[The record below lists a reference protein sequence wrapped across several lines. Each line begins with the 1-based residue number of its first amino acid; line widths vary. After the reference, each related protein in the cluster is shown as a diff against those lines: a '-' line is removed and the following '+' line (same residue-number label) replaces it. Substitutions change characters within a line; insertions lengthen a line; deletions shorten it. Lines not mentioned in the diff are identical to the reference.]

1 MVAPAM
7 PAKRA
12 YKGAAME
19 GMMATWYARHTAK
32 LAADFEAEARR
43 IVAHLSP
50 RARVLEV
57 APGPGYLA
65 VELARLGPYLITG
78 LDISHS
84 FVRIASDH
92 AARSGFDIQFRQGDA
107 ASMPFPDNA
116 FDFIVCRAAFK
127 NFADPMGAIAEMHR
141 VLSRGGTALIIDMR
155 RDASNA
161 SLKAAVDD
169 MHLGTAGAL
178 LTRFIF
184 KQLRKRAY
192 SGDNIKR
199 MAAGTPFGTADIRE
213 TSIGFD
219 IWLRK

>member
-1 MVAPAM
+1 MPSAM
-7 PAKRA
+7 PTKRA

-19 GMMATWYARHTAK
+19 GMVATWYARHTAK
-32 LAADFEAEARR
+32 LAADFEVEARR

-65 VELARLGPYLITG
+65 VELARLGPYRITG

-92 AARSGFDIQFRQGDA
+92 AARSGFDIEFRQGDA

-127 NFADPMGAIAEMHR
+127 NFTDPIGAMGEMHR
-141 VLSRGGTALIIDMR
+141 VLSRNGTALIIDMR

-169 MHLGTAGAL
+169 MHLGTAGTL

-192 SGDNIKR
+192 LGNDIKR
-199 MAAGTPFGTADIRE
+199 MAAETPFGTAEIRE
-213 TSIGFD
+213 TSMGFD

>member
-1 MVAPAM
+1 MGASAVPI
-7 PAKRA
+7 KRA

-19 GMMATWYARHTAK
+19 GMLATWYARHTAK

-43 IVAHLSP
+43 IVAHLLP

-65 VELARLGPYLITG
+65 VELAKLGPYRITG

-84 FVRIASDH
+84 FVRIASEH
-92 AARSGFDIQFRQGDA
+92 AARSGFDIEFRRGDA
-107 ASMPFPDNA
+107 ASMPFPDNT

-127 NFADPMGAIAEMHR
+127 NFADPIGAMAEMHR
-141 VLSRGGTALIIDMR
+141 VLNRDGAALIIDMR

-161 SLKAAVDD
+161 SLKAAVDGVR
-169 MHLGTAGAL
+169 LGTVGAL

-192 SGDNIKR
+192 SGDDIKR
-199 MAAGTPFGTADIRE
+199 MAARTPFDTADIRE